1 MNWSKLREVEEENFT
16 RWTAHCWLI
25 IRRISKRKKKRIGN
39 IIKIRK
45 RKSLAS
51 IITFEYTHTSVSN
64 LYQRMAGYPS
74 ILSNAKNSKEKDKR
88 EGESIPWLVWRKN
101 ATRLSFSPTEAN
113 SSPFM
118 FHIYCYWPAVIVTKY
133 IELKLRM
140 RVIYIYIYVFSL
152 ERIFTK
158 FRDGIIESSSFI
170 NPKKLNSIQ
179 IGNVETFHRDEHSTK
194 LSSIVCIVNLVQ
206 YCSRYVHSYHW
217 CSIGWK
223 FIIIRIK
230 NRDIFFFFFSLHCE
244 MGIPGRHGFLDQVVF
259 WCTIERESS
268 LCRWVLWLSHSIWY

>member
-25 IRRISKRKKKRIGN
+25 IRRISKRKKKENRKYN
-39 IIKIRK
+39 KNSK

-140 RVIYIYIYVFSL
+140 RVIYIYIRVFARTNFHEVSWWHHR
-152 ERIFTK
+152 EFEFYKSKKVKFDSNRKCRNVPSWRAQYKIIF
-158 FRDGIIESSSFI
+158 RLHRES
-170 NPKKLNSIQ
+170 
-179 IGNVETFHRDEHSTK
+179 
-194 LSSIVCIVNLVQ
+194 
-206 YCSRYVHSYHW
+206 
-217 CSIGWK
+217 CSIL
-223 FIIIRIK
+223 FAICS
-230 NRDIFFFFFSLHCE
+230 FLSL
-244 MGIPGRHGFLDQVVF
+244 MFDRMKIYYYPD
-259 WCTIERESS
+259 
-268 LCRWVLWLSHSIWY
+268 